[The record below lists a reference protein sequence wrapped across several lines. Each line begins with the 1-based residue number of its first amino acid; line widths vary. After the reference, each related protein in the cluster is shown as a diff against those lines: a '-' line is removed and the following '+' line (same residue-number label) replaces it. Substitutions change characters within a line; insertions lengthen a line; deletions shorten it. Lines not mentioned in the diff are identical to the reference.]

1 MTGSL
6 TIVGGVYREYCMH
19 PPWREIYG
27 SAGRAATA
35 IARYGVPVDLYS
47 FLDDQSKLVLEE
59 RAALEGFSVHATIIP
74 KAVTFSYT
82 HGLAVPSID
91 VAHNASEPIK
101 VEAEKLIRF
110 GVIEGQA
117 ICHAKIAVFDPQSGS
132 NPESYGAGGST
143 AERLALI
150 LNRAEARQ
158 LSGMKSE
165 SFHEV
170 ASKLSA
176 EQAAEVVVI
185 KMGPSGALVF
195 SGGQSE
201 MVPPYKTPRVSKIG
215 TGDVFAAEFGYF
227 WMHENL
233 SAVEAAALASRATA
247 FYCETGGPPTRKK
260 LDAYKPVE
268 LITSK
273 RFQSGYKPVVYL
285 AGPFFTLA
293 ELWLIEEAR
302 NNLQSLGLNVF
313 SPYHDVG
320 RGSAEDVVQRD
331 IDGLELCD
339 VVFAVV
345 DGLDAGTLY
354 EVGYARSIKKPVV
367 AYAENESIEDLKML
381 VGSGCIVTDDYV
393 SAIYHALWAAAEL

>member
-1 MTGSL
+1 
-6 TIVGGVYREYCMH
+6 MH

-35 IARYGVPVDLYS
+35 IARYGVSVDLYS
-47 FLDDQSKLVLEE
+47 FFDDQSKLVLEE
-59 RAALEGFSVHATIIP
+59 RAALEGFCIHPTMIA
-74 KAVTFSYT
+74 KAATFSYT
-82 HGLAVPSID
+82 HGLAIPNIDVPSNPSD
-91 VAHNASEPIK
+91 TIK

-110 GVIEGQA
+110 GTIEGKA
-117 ICHAKIAVFDPQSGS
+117 VCHAKMAVFDPQSGL
-132 NPESYGAGGST
+132 NPEPYSAGGST

-158 LSGMKSE
+158 LTGMKSE
-165 SFHEV
+165 SLDEV
-170 ASKLSA
+170 AAKLAADES
-176 EQAAEVVVI
+176 AEVVVI

-195 SGGQSE
+195 SGEQSNI
-201 MVPPYKTPRVSKIG
+201 VPPYKTPHVSKIG

-233 SAVEAAALASRATA
+233 PAIEAARLASRATA

-260 LDAYKPVE
+260 LNAYQPVE
-268 LITSK
+268 LKTSK

-293 ELWLIEEAR
+293 ELWLVDEAR
-302 NNLQSLGLNVF
+302 SNLLSLGLNVF

-320 RGSAEDVVQRD
+320 RGTAEDVVQRD
-331 IDGLELCD
+331 LDGLDLCD
-339 VVFAVV
+339 VVFAIV

-354 EVGYARSIKKPVV
+354 EIGYARSLKKPVV
-367 AYAENESIEDLKML
+367 AYAENESMEDLKML
-381 VGSGCIVTDDYV
+381 VGSGCIISEDYV
-393 SAIYHALWAAAEL
+393 SGIYQALWAAAEL

>member
-1 MTGSL
+1 
-6 TIVGGVYREYCMH
+6 MH
-19 PPWREIYG
+19 PLWREIYG

-35 IARYGVPVDLYS
+35 IARYGVPIDLYS
-47 FLDDQSKLVLEE
+47 FLDDQSKSVMEE
-59 RAALEGFSVHATIIP
+59 RAALEGFSVRPTMIP
-74 KAVTFSYT
+74 KATTFSYV
-82 HGLAVPSID
+82 HGLAVPTID
-91 VAHNASEPIK
+91 VPSTASEAIK
-101 VEAEKLIRF
+101 VAAEKLIRF
-110 GVIEGQA
+110 GTIEGQVL
-117 ICHAKIAVFDPQSGS
+117 CTAKMAVFDPQSGS
-132 NPESYGAGGST
+132 NPEPYGASGST

-158 LSGMKSE
+158 LSGMRSE
-165 SFHEV
+165 SLEEV
-170 ASKLSA
+170 ASKLCA
-176 EQAAEVVVI
+176 DQNAEVVVI

-195 SGGQSE
+195 SGNKYE
-201 MVPPYKTPRVSKIG
+201 IVPPYKTPRVSKIG

-233 SAVEAAALASRATA
+233 SAIEAAGHASKATA
-247 FYCETGGPPTRKK
+247 FYCETGGAPTRKK
-260 LDAYKPVE
+260 LQAYKPAE

-302 NNLQSLGLNVF
+302 NNLLSLGLNVF

-331 IDGLELCD
+331 LDGLELCD

-381 VGSGCIVTDDYV
+381 VGSGCIVSDDYV
-393 SAIYHALWAAAEL
+393 SAIYQALWAAAEL